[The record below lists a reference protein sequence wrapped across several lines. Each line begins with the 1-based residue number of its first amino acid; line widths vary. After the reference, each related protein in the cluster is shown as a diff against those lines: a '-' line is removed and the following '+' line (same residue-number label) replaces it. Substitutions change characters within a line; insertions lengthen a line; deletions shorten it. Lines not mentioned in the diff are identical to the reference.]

1 MVTDDTNKFNSV
13 ILGSNI
19 GTSDVIYKLVYL
31 LLLLLLSGDIEL
43 NPGPMIDDKPSR
55 RKFAKYLKP
64 LVDWKSFAL
73 CLPGITR
80 SFVQIINLNFC
91 PKHTKMKLHIRW
103 LEAYPQASWRD
114 VINALKQCNEN
125 ELAEAIEAKMSEPSE
140 RSSSSDDIEL
150 MEVMTSHCSIDTHEG
165 KIHLIQRSYT
175 YTAGNPKDILR
186 SHYDKLV
193 HAVSVNLWNISA
205 ALYAKGLILQQ
216 TKDEML
222 VLGVTDNK
230 KANKLVHVIEQQLE
244 CCLTPEKT
252 KQYFTDICHVLI
264 NQHHTLTDIATSM
277 LHQLGECV
285 CVCIHYHIYQ

>member
-64 LVDWKSFAL
+64 LVDWNPFAL

-80 SFVQIINLNFC
+80 SFVQIMNGKCC

-103 LEAYPQASWRD
+103 LQAYPQASWRD
-114 VINALKQCNEN
+114 VINALKQCNKN

-150 MEVMTSHCSIDTHEG
+150 MEVMTSYCSIGMNEG
-165 KIHLIQRSYT
+165 KHTINT
-175 YTAGNPKDILR
+175 T
-186 SHYDKLV
+186 
-193 HAVSVNLWNISA
+193 
-205 ALYAKGLILQQ
+205 
-216 TKDEML
+216 
-222 VLGVTDNK
+222 
-230 KANKLVHVIEQQLE
+230 
-244 CCLTPEKT
+244 
-252 KQYFTDICHVLI
+252 LI
-264 NQHHTLTDIATSM
+264 N
-277 LHQLGECV
+277 
-285 CVCIHYHIYQ
+285 